1 MDPIIGNNSPFQSHP
16 RSVGKKDTHPA
27 EHIDTVD
34 STIHAPSSLNSMDS
48 LVKAAAVSSPDI
60 RPEALARGAEL
71 LNDPNWLTDSNI
83 EVLAERLIDSDQL

>member
-1 MDPIIGNNSPFQSHP
+1 
-16 RSVGKKDTHPA
+16 
-27 EHIDTVD
+27 
-34 STIHAPSSLNSMDS
+34 MDS
-48 LVKAAAVSSPDI
+48 LVKAAAGSSPDI